1 MAGDEDSVTDDIPEG
16 SATPVLAVRRRAVWR
31 WVVVGILLA
40 IVALLAALWLAR
52 KPVAEHFVDNA
63 LRAAHVPARYE
74 ISRIGL
80 RTQRLTNVRIGDP
93 ARPDLVADWVEVDTS
108 LWFTGVGVTAIRAG
122 HVSLRATLTDGKV
135 SFGAIDRLLPA
146 PSGKPFALPA
156 VRAEIADARIALATP
171 YGPVALAV
179 AGKGRLDDG
188 FRGTLAAQATR
199 LDIAACRIDSLIAN
213 VAVRIDA
220 ARPSLAGPVA
230 IDRGQC
236 GDTSVLRARA
246 DLTLALGLTLDHFKG
261 KAVLAVG
268 TVASGD
274 AVARQVAG
282 PVAFVGSASD
292 VSGALELNS
301 GAIAMTAGGI
311 RAAAG
316 GAGIEGRYRYADDGF
331 AFDGRLRAERA
342 AVPPALRDRLAP
354 LRTMGAGTPIAPLA
368 ARLSSALEA
377 AARSI
382 GGGAAV
388 SAIIDG
394 KRGQVVV
401 SRLDVASA
409 SGMRATL
416 SGGSGVVYRW
426 PGGVRIEGDAV
437 LRGGGLPA
445 ARIHLSQT
453 APGGALVGRAII
465 DPYVAGGA
473 RIGFAPVSFS
483 AGGGGT
489 SRIATR
495 IVLSGPLGD
504 GRVESL
510 ALPVQAYR
518 DARGTVVVNPACAP
532 VGFARLRAGGIDLPR
547 SAVTVCPQD
556 GALVRLARGR
566 LGGGGRIG
574 GVRLAGMLGSSP
586 LTLALDHAAWTLA
599 DGRFDARGVA
609 LRLGAPDRVTRLDI
623 TDLGGA
629 LAGGG
634 ATGRFV
640 GAGGQIGAVPLI
652 LSGAGGNWR
661 FAGGTLALDGGMTVA
676 DAAAVARFRPM
687 AARDVT
693 LQLKA
698 GRITAGGGLFEPSRL
713 VRVADVS
720 IVHDLTPG
728 TGHADLTVPGI
739 AFGPKFQPELLT
751 PLTLGVVADVVGMVT
766 GAGHIRWTPQG
777 VTSDGRFRT
786 GNTDLAAAFGP
797 VTGIA
802 GEIRFT
808 DLLALATAPG
818 QVATVKSVNP
828 GIAVTDGTIRYQ
840 LLPGTRIA
848 VEEGVWPFAGG
859 SLRLEPTLLDFG
871 SPQERRMTFRVTG
884 MEAAQFLQ
892 QFDFKNLDATGVF
905 DGVLP
910 MVFDTSGGRITD
922 GRLVVRPGG
931 GSIAYVGEIT
941 QKDVGFWGNYAFQAL
956 KSLQYRN
963 LSLVMN
969 GPLAGEMITEVKF
982 AGISQGKGAKRNFL
996 FDRLQK
1002 LPLVFNI
1009 RVRAPFRQ
1017 LIDSAQSFY
1026 DPKRLIERNLPAL
1039 LQEQDKQ
1046 SNPPVI
1052 QPPESRIV
1060 P

>member
-1 MAGDEDSVTDDIPEG
+1 VTDDIPEE
-16 SATPVLAVRRRAVWR
+16 SVSPVATERRRAWWR
-31 WVVVGILLA
+31 WVVPGIVLA
-40 IVALLAALWLAR
+40 ILVVLGALWLAR
-52 KPVAEHFVDNA
+52 KPVAEHFIDNA

-80 RTQRLTNVRIGDP
+80 RTQRLTNVRLGDP

-108 LWFTGVGVTAIRAG
+108 LWFSGVGVTAIRAG
-122 HVSLRATLTDGKV
+122 HVTARATLKDGKV

-146 PSGKPFALPA
+146 PSAKPFALPA
-156 VRAEIADARIALATP
+156 IRAEIGDARIALGTP
-171 YGPVALAV
+171 YGPVSLAV
-179 AGKGRLDDG
+179 AGKGQLDDG
-188 FRGTLAAQATR
+188 FRGTLAAQAAR
-199 LDIAACRIDSLIAN
+199 LELGACRIDSLDAN
-213 VAVRIDA
+213 VAVRIDK

-230 IDRGQC
+230 IDRGAC
-236 GDTSVLRARA
+236 GATSVTRARA
-246 DLTLALGLTLDHFKG
+246 DLSVALGLTLDHFKG
-261 KAVLAVG
+261 KALLAVG
-268 TVASGD
+268 DVAG
-274 AVARQVAG
+274 AGVVARQVAG
-282 PVAFVGSASD
+282 PVTFVGSASD
-292 VSGALELNS
+292 VSGSLELNS
-301 GAIAMTAGGI
+301 GAIAATAAGM
-311 RAAAG
+311 RMAAG
-316 GAGIEGRYRYADDGF
+316 GAGVEGRYRYADDGF
-331 AFDGRLRAERA
+331 AFDGRVRAERGV
-342 AVPPALRDRLAP
+342 VPPALLARLAP
-354 LRTMGAGTPIAPLA
+354 LRSAGAGTPIAPLA
-368 ARLSSALEA
+368 VRLAGALQA
-377 AARSI
+377 AARSV
-382 GGGAAV
+382 GGSAAV

-394 KRGQVVV
+394 ARGQVVV
-401 SRLDVASA
+401 SRLDLASA
-409 SGMRATL
+409 SGARASV
-416 SGGSGVVYRW
+416 SGGSGIVWRW
-426 PGGVRIEGDAV
+426 PGGLRIEGDAAV
-437 LRGGGLPA
+437 RGGGLPSVRA
-445 ARIHLSQT
+445 TLAQA
-453 APGGALVGRAII
+453 APGTAIVGSAVIA
-465 DPYVAGGA
+465 PYDAPGA
-473 RIGFAPVSFS
+473 RLALAPVRFS

-489 SRIATR
+489 SRITTR
-495 IVLSGPLGD
+495 VMLSGPLGD
-504 GRVESL
+504 GRVDDL
-510 ALPVQAYR
+510 AVPLEATWG
-518 DARGTVVVNPACAP
+518 RGGLVVNRTCAA
-532 VGFARLRAGGIDLPR
+532 VGFARLRTNGVDLPR

-556 GALVRLARGR
+556 DAMLRLANGK

-574 GVRLAGMLGSSP
+574 GARLAGRLGSSP
-586 LTLALDHAAWTLA
+586 LTLAVQRAGWTLA
-599 DGRFDARGVA
+599 DGRFAAGGVA
-609 LRLGAPDRVTRLDI
+609 VRLGAPDRVTRLDI
-623 TDLGGA
+623 ADLSGA
-629 LAGGG
+629 LARGG
-634 ATGRFV
+634 AAGRFG
-640 GAGGQIGAVPLI
+640 GAGGQIGAVPLV
-652 LSGAGGNWR
+652 LSGATGGWR
-661 FAGGTLALDGGMTVA
+661 FAQGVLGLDGVMTVA
-676 DAAAVARFRPM
+676 DAAAVARFRPL
-687 AARDVT
+687 AAQGVT
-693 LQLKA
+693 LALKA
-698 GRITAGGGLFEPSRL
+698 GRITAGGTLVEPSRT
-713 VRVADVS
+713 VRVADVT
-720 IVHDLTPG
+720 IVHDLSAG
-728 TGHADLTVPGI
+728 TGHADLAVPGI
-739 AFGPKFQPELLT
+739 VFGPKFQPEVLT
-751 PLTLGVVADVVGMVT
+751 PLTLGVVADVVGTVA

-777 VTSDGRFRT
+777 VTSDGVFRT
-786 GNTDLAAAFGP
+786 ANTDLAAAFGP

-802 GEIRFT
+802 GEVRFT

-818 QVATVKSVNP
+818 QVATVKSINP

-840 LLPGTRIA
+840 LLPGTRIS

-910 MVFDTSGGRITD
+910 MVFDTSGGRIID

-1026 DPKRLIERNLPAL
+1026 DPKRLIDRNLPAL

-1046 SNPPVI
+1046 AAPPVI